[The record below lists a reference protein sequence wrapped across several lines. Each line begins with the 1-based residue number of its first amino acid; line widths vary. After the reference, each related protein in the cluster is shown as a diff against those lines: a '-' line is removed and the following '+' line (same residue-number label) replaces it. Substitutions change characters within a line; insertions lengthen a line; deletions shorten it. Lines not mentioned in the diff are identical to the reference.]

1 MWYYVM
7 QSSLKLLVKYLY
19 DCQVKALAHGT
30 AEAINRKRERI
41 CTWSQ
46 SILSL
51 VVGVTSVS
59 TWNNASNGQTKSS
72 VPLIAV
78 GVVLSFVSA
87 GIGATR
93 SAFRYANKESEHKT
107 CSVCFADIASDV
119 ELFLSR
125 PHTQD
130 EIERFAD
137 QIHERLDV
145 HLTAEVPISPKYIQ
159 QAHEQIGEPRN
170 GIFDPV
176 SNGIVGNYTIVEVE
190 KKTNGTHSEE
200 SVGKPETN

>member
-78 GVVLSFVSA
+78 GVILSFVSA

-93 SAFRYANKESEHKT
+93 SAFRYANKETEHKACST
-107 CSVCFADIASDV
+107 CFTDIASDL

-125 PHTQD
+125 PHSQD

-137 QIHERLDV
+137 KVHERLDL
-145 HLTAEVPISPKYIQ
+145 HLTTEVPIAAKYIQ
-159 QAHEQIGEPRN
+159 QAQEQIGEPRN
-170 GIFDPV
+170 GYFDPI
-176 SNGIVGNYTIVEVE
+176 SNGIVANYTLVDVES
-190 KKTNGTHSEE
+190 KANGTHSSEE
-200 SVGKPETN
+200 PGNI